1 MIDETY
7 INKTHAQKVQKVQQL
22 HVLYVTARVLHRLQ
36 VSSKSDVKPKRV
48 LSIACLI
55 DKPSIKQQVN
65 LAKCTILLLV
75 LLSVS

>member
-22 HVLYVTARVLHRLQ
+22 RVLYVTARVLHRLQ

-55 DKPSIKQQVN
+55 DKLSIKQKVN
-65 LAKCTILLLV
+65 LAIV
-75 LLSVS
+75 LYYF